1 VTSDDV
7 AIPYGYNEDGTFPS
21 YPNDRHLL
29 TFGPTRSGKGAT
41 VIVQALLRV
50 PHSVICIDPKG
61 QNAAITARQ
70 RRSFGEVFCLN
81 PFGLHIGEP
90 WNLPKH
96 RFNPLAHLDIKSES
110 LVADVSGLAE
120 ALILTRGQDPYFDDT
135 ARDLIKTLILHLVA
149 DEDGTLATQNRMPT
163 LSDMRRLMTQPEREF
178 VTFFERLTRSRYP
191 FIAQPAGRFLRDTR
205 DISSA
210 ISSAITQTGFL
221 DDPVLGN
228 PQTGTLT
235 GNDFT
240 IPQLKQKPITVY
252 LILPGRYME
261 AYARFFRLIITTAI
275 DQLSADPG
283 GHPVL
288 LLLDEFAT
296 LQHLAAISKAFGFAA
311 GFNLQCWAFLQ
322 DLPQLKG
329 IDKEGAWESFVANA
343 GLLQFFTPTDMT
355 TANYLKER
363 GGEQIVDN
371 VSKQSSPIWSLP
383 RGVTTS
389 DLRLPVL
396 PPVQTMSMPLNQ
408 QIVFFANM
416 HSANTVGR
424 KNYWEIPRLRGL
436 YDRDPYH
443 L

>member
-1 VTSDDV
+1 MTAEAD
-7 AIPYGYNEDGTFPS
+7 IPYGCNADNTFPS
-21 YPNDRHLL
+21 YTGNRHLL

-41 VIVQALLRV
+41 VIVQALLLV

-61 QNAAITARQ
+61 QNAAITARH
-70 RRSFGEVFCLN
+70 RRSVGDVFCLN
-81 PFGLHIGEP
+81 PFGMHTGAP
-90 WNLPKH
+90 WHLPKN
-96 RFNPLAHLDIKSES
+96 RFNPLAHLKIESEN
-110 LVADVSGLAE
+110 LIADVSSLAE
-120 ALILTRGQDPYFDDT
+120 ALIMTRGQDPYFDDT
-135 ARDLIKTLILHLVA
+135 ARDLVKTLILHLVA
-149 DEDGTLATQNRMPT
+149 DEDGEFAKARRTATLP
-163 LSDMRRLMTQPEREF
+163 DMRRLMTQPEREF

-210 ISSAITQTGFL
+210 ISSAITQTSFL

-228 PQTGTLT
+228 PETGTLT

-240 IPQLKQKPITVY
+240 IPQLKRKPTTVY

-261 AYARFFRLIITTAI
+261 AYARFFRLIITAAI

-329 IDKEGAWESFVANA
+329 IYKEGAWESFVANA

-363 GGEQIVDN
+363 GGEQIFEN
-371 VSKQSSPIWSLP
+371 VSKQSSPFLSLP
-383 RGVTTS
+383 RGATIS

-396 PPVQTMSMPLNQ
+396 PPASTMSMPMNQ

-424 KNYWEIPRLRGL
+424 KNYWEIPRLKGL
-436 YDRDPYH
+436 FDRDPYH